1 MTKTKTKSLNIAK
14 LLAILCPL
22 VYFASY
28 LTRKDY
34 SIVLEA
40 IIQSEHIGKDVAGFV
55 ETLSLISY
63 GAGQVI
69 SGILGDRFKPQKMI
83 TTGLAATVAINIAM
97 PFCPSSLRAVV
108 WFLNGFA
115 QSMLWPPM
123 VRILAATMDK
133 RMYDDTCVNT
143 NIAGISG
150 TVLIYLSSSLL
161 WIGAFKDWRLTFF
174 ADAAISAVI
183 LAVWIVSFRKIDPDG
198 SLFKIEKKKEFL
210 QSHRIHIYRPKAKK
224 ATGKKKSVK
233 KNKKR
238 IAAMYAVNLSDSA
251 NNKTKLSIK
260 LLLGSGFIFIALGII
275 LQGMLRDGITDW
287 VPSFIADTFN
297 LQSDKAILKSVALPI
312 LGVISL
318 KIIGF
323 INNKFVKEEVR
334 AAGVTFAVGT
344 ACCAALLALYT
355 KNQYVTLF
363 ASSVIVGTMHAVN
376 LFLVSIV
383 PSKFAKYGLVSTM
396 SGIINS
402 LTYVGSAAAIYGFGF
417 ISEHFGWN
425 ACVISWVVVAALGTI
440 SCFIAVPAWKKFKAR

>member
-1 MTKTKTKSLNIAK
+1 MTKTKTKSVNIAK

-83 TTGLAATVAINIAM
+83 SAGLAATAALNVAM
-97 PFCPSSLRAVV
+97 PFCPSSFRAVV

-161 WIGAFKDWRLTFF
+161 WIGVFDNWKLTFF

-198 SLFKIEKKKEFL
+198 TLFGKEPKDRISAQVSEIPAKTEKP
-210 QSHRIHIYRPKAKK
+210 R
-224 ATGKKKSVK
+224 
-233 KNKKR
+233 
-238 IAAMYAVNLSDSA
+238 LSPR
-251 NNKTKLSIK
+251 
-260 LLLGSGFIFIALGII
+260 LLFGSGFVFIALGII

-287 VPSFIADTFN
+287 VPSFIANTFS

-312 LGVISL
+312 LGVVSL

-425 ACVISWVVVAALGTI
+425 ACVISWVVVAALGTV
-440 SCFIAVPAWKKFKAR
+440 SCFIAVPAWKKFKAK